1 MGLRSRPRAAG
12 HIGRFVAVGCL
23 AAAVH
28 WGAVVGLVDLA
39 GWRPA
44 RWQTPGWLLAFG
56 VSFSGHHLWT
66 FRDHGV
72 APWVSAARF
81 FVVSACGF
89 AVNET
94 AYVLLLHWSGLR
106 YDLVLAAVL
115 IGVAAFTYLL
125 GRHWAFLRNP
135 AP

>member
-1 MGLRSRPRAAG
+1 MTRPLAAG
-12 HIGRFVAVGCL
+12 HISRFVVVGCM

-28 WGAVVGLVDLA
+28 WGAVVGLVA
-39 GWRPA
+39 HGGWRPA
-44 RWQTPGWLLAFG
+44 LANVLGWLLAFV

-72 APWVSAARF
+72 PPWVSAARF
-81 FVVSACGF
+81 FVVSASGF

-115 IGVAAFTYLL
+115 IGVAGLTYLL